1 MDNPETL
8 ATLGTQDI
16 ERKQAKNNTK
26 YTQHINQKDKQHRHH
41 KKPGL
46 NSGAREG

>member
-8 ATLGTQDI
+8 ATLGTHDI
-16 ERKQAKNNTK
+16 ERRQIKQST
-26 YTQHINQKDKQHRHH
+26 TQHINQKDKQHRHH